1 MLLSILLGSAI
12 VVSITVVSYMVET
25 SDRRFGQIE
34 EQRMTSE
41 WKYYNY
47 LG

>member
-12 VVSITVVSYMVET
+12 VVCITVVSYMVET
-25 SDRRFGQIE
+25 SDRRFGLIE
-34 EQRMTSE
+34 EQRMSSE